1 MAQAR
6 ARRTTGDPNIDP
18 LQLGMPGG
26 ALNLPPG
33 MRKPTRGA
41 LGGNTPRGARTRM
54 PPAIAAAG
62 QRGGKKATPKRKV
75 SVKNARNQKVR

>member
-6 ARRTTGDPNIDP
+6 AKRTTGDPNINP
-18 LQLGMPGG
+18 LDLGQPGG

-41 LGGNTPRGARTRM
+41 LGGSAPRGARTRM
-54 PPAIAAAG
+54 PPALAAA
-62 QRGGKKATPKRKV
+62 QRGGKKTPKRKV
-75 SVKNARNQKVR
+75 TVKNARNKANG